1 MLQIRSA
8 RTDDADFLG
17 WVIFTAARGY
27 CSELARV
34 LRNNMRLASRVAT
47 YLVALSVLA
56 LASQSPAQVY
66 QGKELVKVELLADT
80 NAIVPGKSFTIGLL
94 LRMAP
99 GWHTYWAFSG
109 DAGLPTELKWKL
121 PSGWKVGEIQWPI
134 PLKTI
139 DPGDIET
146 YGYENEVLLMQE
158 ITPPQKLDNSRVK
171 LSAEA
176 NWLVCEKICIPGSAT
191 SQLELPVSTTNQPAN
206 SEIFARYRHLLPQNW
221 PESNVASANWSRV
234 GRDLRLKITSETLA
248 NYPALDFFPLPGKD
262 VVVGH
267 PTIESRNKNEVTF
280 RIPIESSEKNLS
292 SIPGLIVFSQQP
304 NGEDRAAWQI
314 SAAPT
319 VSAASAAPARGIFTF
334 LLFGFLG
341 GIILNLMPCVLP
353 VISLKIFG
361 FIQQAGQSRRKV
373 LRSGIAFAVGI
384 FAWFVG
390 LAAILIVLKGAGR
403 DVTWGGFQFTNA
415 YFVLALSVIV
425 LVFALNL
432 FGVFE
437 ISLPQGLTRGLL
449 STTERRN
456 DLGSFLQGVFAT
468 VLATPCTAPFLGT
481 ALGFAF
487 SQSPAVILAMFV
499 AIAAGMS
506 APYLLLSAQPAWL
519 RFLPKPGPW
528 MLHIKQ
534 FMGFLLL
541 ATLLFLLYVL
551 GAQRGLE
558 GAIWASCFLLVISVA
573 CWMKGAFV
581 LPTASIAKRSVV
593 LVLMLALVLGS
604 GIYFVG
610 GKFRSTNVALADSRL
625 RGDWQAF
632 TPERLQAELEQGHS
646 VFVDFTAAWCLTCK
660 FNEAN
665 VLESA
670 EVRDAFQRHATVKL
684 KADWTNGDPAITKL
698 LQKFGRPGV
707 PLYVLYPGKNE
718 EPIVFPEVL
727 TKGMVLEKL
736 QTAARSVAV
745 Q

>member
-1 MLQIRSA
+1 
-8 RTDDADFLG
+8 
-17 WVIFTAARGY
+17 
-27 CSELARV
+27 
-34 LRNNMRLASRVAT
+34 MRLASRVAT
-47 YLVALSVLA
+47 YLIAWSVLA
-56 LASQSPAQVY
+56 FASHGFAQVY
-66 QGKELVKVELLADT
+66 QGKELVKAELLADT
-80 NAIVPGKSFTIGLL
+80 NAIVPGKPFTVGLL

-121 PSGWKVGEIQWPI
+121 PPGWKVCEIQWPI

-158 ITPPQKLDNSRVK
+158 ITPPQKIDDPSVK
-171 LSAEA
+171 LYAEA
-176 NWLVCEKICIPGSAT
+176 SWLVCEKICVPGGAT
-191 SQLELPVSTTNQPAN
+191 LQLELPISTTGQPAN
-206 SEIFARYRHLLPQNW
+206 SELFARYRRLLPKNW
-221 PESNVASANWSRV
+221 PGPEVATPSWSRA
-234 GRDLRLKITSETLA
+234 GSDLHLKITSETLA
-248 NYPALDFFPLPGKD
+248 NYPALDFFPLPGQG

-267 PTIESRNKNEVTF
+267 PAIQSRNKNEVVF
-280 RIPIESSEKNLS
+280 RIPIESGNLS
-292 SIPGLIVFSQQP
+292 SIPGLIVYSEQA
-304 NGEDRAAWQI
+304 NGENRAAWQI
-314 SAAPT
+314 SGAPI
-319 VSAASAAPARGIFTF
+319 VSAAARAPARGLFTF

-341 GIILNLMPCVLP
+341 GLILNLMPCVLP

-361 FIQQAGQSRRKV
+361 FIQHAGQSRQKV
-373 LRSGIAFAVGI
+373 LRSGLAFAAGI

-390 LAAILIVLKGAGR
+390 LALLLVVLKSAGHR
-403 DVTWGGFQFTNA
+403 NLTWGGFQFTNA

-437 ISLPQGLTRGLL
+437 ISLPQNMTRGLL
-449 STTERRN
+449 STTERKD
-456 DLGSFLQGVFAT
+456 DLGSFFQGVFAT

-487 SQSPAVILAMFV
+487 SQSAAVILAMFV
-499 AIAAGMS
+499 SIAAGMS

-528 MLHIKQ
+528 MLHLKQ

-558 GAIWASCFLLVISVA
+558 GAIWASCFLLVISVV
-573 CWMKGAFV
+573 CWMKGAFIV
-581 LPTASIAKRSVV
+581 PTSTAAKRAVV
-593 LVLMLALVLGS
+593 LVLMLMLVLGS
-604 GIYFVG
+604 GFYFIG
-610 GKFRSTNVALADSRL
+610 GKFRSTNVALAGSRPG
-625 RGDWQAF
+625 GDWQAF
-632 TPERLQAELEQGHS
+632 TPERLQTELEQGHS

-665 VLESA
+665 VLES
-670 EVRDAFQRHATVKL
+670 EQVREAFQRHAIVKL
-684 KADWTNGDPAITKL
+684 KADWTNGDPVITKL
-698 LQKFGRPGV
+698 LQQFGRPGV

-736 QTAARSVAV
+736 ETAARRVAA

>member
-1 MLQIRSA
+1 
-8 RTDDADFLG
+8 
-17 WVIFTAARGY
+17 
-27 CSELARV
+27 
-34 LRNNMRLASRVAT
+34 MRPASRVAT
-47 YLVALSVLA
+47 YFLAWSILA
-56 LASQSPAQVY
+56 LAPQSQAQVY
-66 QGKELVKVELLADT
+66 QGKELVKAELLADT
-80 NAIVPGKSFTIGLL
+80 SAIVPGKPFSVGLL

-99 GWHTYWAFSG
+99 KWHTYWAFSG

-121 PSGWKVGEIQWPI
+121 PSGWKVGDIQWPI

-158 ITPPQKLDNSRVK
+158 ITPPQKLDNSTVK
-171 LSAEA
+171 LSAEV

-191 SQLELPVSTTNQPAN
+191 PQLELPVSTTSQSAN
-206 SEIFARYRHLLPQNW
+206 SEVFARYRHLLPQNW
-221 PESNVASANWSRV
+221 PGANVASANWSRV
-234 GRDLRLKITSETLA
+234 GRDLHLKIATETLA
-248 NYPALDFFPLPGKD
+248 GYPALDFFPLPGQD
-262 VVVGH
+262 AVVGH
-267 PTIESRNKNEVTF
+267 PTVESRNKNDVTF

-319 VSAASAAPARGIFTF
+319 VSAASAVPARGIFTF

-373 LRSGIAFAVGI
+373 LRSGIAFTAGI

-390 LAAILIVLKGAGR
+390 LALLLIILKGAGR

-415 YFVLALSVIV
+415 YFVLVLSVIV

-437 ISLPQGLTRGLL
+437 ISLPQGMTRGLV
-449 STTERRN
+449 STTERKD
-456 DLGSFLQGVFAT
+456 DLGSFFQGVFAT

-487 SQSPAVILAMFV
+487 SQSPAVIVAMFV

-519 RFLPKPGPW
+519 RFLPRPGPW
-528 MLHIKQ
+528 MLHVKQ

-581 LPTASIAKRSVV
+581 LPTTSVTKRSVV
-593 LVLMLALVLGS
+593 LVLMLMLVLGS
-604 GIYFVG
+604 GIYFIG
-610 GKFRSTNVALADSRL
+610 GKFHSTNIALADSRL

-632 TPERLQAELEQGHS
+632 TPERLRAELDQGHS

-665 VLESA
+665 VLEST
-670 EVRDAFQRHATVKL
+670 EVREAFQRHAIVKL

-698 LQKFGRPGV
+698 LQQFGRPGV
-707 PLYVLYPGKNE
+707 PLYVLYPGKSE

-736 QTAARSVAV
+736 QTAARRVAA

>member
-1 MLQIRSA
+1 MRVPS
-8 RTDDADFLG
+8 RF
-17 WVIFTAARGY
+17 AAWWLF
-27 CSELARV
+27 CWLI
-34 LRNNMRLASRVAT
+34 VAT
-47 YLVALSVLA
+47 VPHGLG
-56 LASQSPAQVY
+56 QTY
-66 QGKELVKVELLADT
+66 QGKQLVKAELLADAS
-80 NAIVPGKSFTIGLL
+80 AIVPGKAFTVGLL

-99 GWHTYWAFSG
+99 GWHTYWKFSG

-121 PSGWKVGEIQWPI
+121 PQGWKIGEIQWPI

-146 YGYENEVLLMQE
+146 YGYENEVLLTQE
-158 ITPPQKLDNSRVK
+158 ITPSSKIDESSVK

-176 NWLVCEKICIPGSAT
+176 NWLVCEKICIPGGET
-191 SQLELPVSTTNQPAN
+191 LQLELPISTTSQPAN
-206 SEIFARYRHLLPQNW
+206 TELFARYRRLLPQNW
-221 PESNVASANWSRV
+221 PGADAATAEWSRA
-234 GRDLRLKITSETLA
+234 GSDLRLKVASVPLA
-248 NYPALDFFPLPGKD
+248 NYPAVDFFPLPEQGT
-262 VVVGH
+262 VVGH
-267 PTIESRNKNEVTF
+267 PTIESRNKNQILF
-280 RIPIESSEKNLS
+280 RIPIESSGKS
-292 SIPGLIVFSQQP
+292 VSAMAGLVVFFHQP
-304 NGEDRAAWQI
+304 NGDDRAAWQI
-314 SAAPT
+314 TPPSI
-319 VSAASAAPARGIFTF
+319 VSAAHPAPVRGIFTF

-361 FIQQAGQSRRKV
+361 FIQQAGQSRQKI
-373 LRSGIAFAVGI
+373 LRSGIAFALGI
-384 FAWFVG
+384 FSWFIA
-390 LAAILIVLKGAGR
+390 LALLLIALKAAGR

-437 ISLPQGLTRGLL
+437 ISLPQSMTRGLL
-449 STTERRN
+449 STTERKD
-456 DLGSFLQGVFAT
+456 DLGSFFQGVFAT

-487 SQSPAVILAMFV
+487 SQSPPIILAMFV

-519 RFLPKPGPW
+519 RFLPKPGSW
-528 MLHIKQ
+528 MMHVKQ

-558 GAIWASCFLLVISVA
+558 GAIWASSFLLVISVA
-573 CWMKGAFV
+573 CWIKGAFV
-581 LPTASIAKRSVV
+581 VPTASAAKRSVAV
-593 LVLMLALVLGS
+593 VLMLVLVFAS
-604 GIYFVG
+604 GVYFIG
-610 GKFRSTNVALADSRL
+610 DKFYSASVAATDSRL

-632 TPERLQAELEQGHS
+632 APDRLQAELEQGHP

-665 VLESA
+665 VLESQ
-670 EVRDAFQRHATVKL
+670 EVREAFQRRGVVKL
-684 KADWTNGDPAITKL
+684 RADWTNGDPVITKL
-698 LQKFGRPGV
+698 LQQFGRPGV
-707 PLYVLYPGKNE
+707 PLYVLYPGKSE
-718 EPIVFPEVL
+718 EPIVFPELL
-727 TKGMVLEKL
+727 TKSMVLEKL
-736 QTAARSVAV
+736 DSAARKVAS